1 MIIYQND
8 YTKVSLESPVSLLI
22 SSVPRDILLEPEELL
37 LWADRVMAV
46 DGVILIDIPRRPK
59 YENALKAISRKAEWT
74 EQWNIMLSD
83 FYHEGN
89 HQLLTCFS
97 KYPVSEP
104 PEIPYRIFSERE
116 MQHQCEFDT
125 ILIEFLIR
133 TFSEEGDIVLDPFC
147 GTGTVPRTARDLNR
161 IGVGIDKR
169 CPYSNEL

>member
-8 YTKVSLESPVSLLI
+8 YTKVSLESPISLLI

-46 DGVILIDIPRRPK
+46 NGVILIDIPRRAK
-59 YENALKAISRKAEWT
+59 YENALKAISRKTGWAG
-74 EQWNIMLSD
+74 QWDVVLSD

-89 HQLLTCFS
+89 HQSLVCLSRCSVS
-97 KYPVSEP
+97 KPSK
-104 PEIPYRIFSERE
+104 IPYRASSERE
-116 MQHQCEFDT
+116 MQHQCEFDS

-133 TFSEEGDIVLDPFC
+133 TFSEEEDIVLDPFC

-161 IGVGIDKR
+161 IGIGIDKR
-169 CPYSNEL
+169 CPYSNQL